1 MSLDFSL
8 YGFSLFAGA
17 LVAGAVAVVAWSRT
31 VTSLGRS
38 LAVLMGTVF
47 TWSLA
52 AACEAVVSDLSTK
65 VALSRIEYFGML
77 TTPVLMVLFAL
88 RFARGGA
95 KPRRGAAAALW
106 LIPAVTAALAAT
118 NPWHHLVWRSVSPAA
133 GLRGHLLVYEHGAF
147 FWVFVVYS
155 YLLLF
160 ATTVLL
166 QLAYFR
172 FKGLHRKQALTLLLV
187 FPLAWLGNV
196 LYLLGLSGRTSGHD
210 YTSLGFALAGF
221 FLLWAMLRLQLVD
234 IVPVARERIIESLG
248 ESLLIF
254 DEEGRLAAANPAARR
269 LIAEA
274 GGPAEN
280 APEAK
285 LLGKPAAAIFPAWP
299 ELAEALASPA
309 AASETELAPPG
320 AGEPRFYALRTTPL
334 TGAGEHVTG
343 RVAVLYD
350 VTRIKKAETAAVE
363 ASRVAETLR
372 EAGLTLSSNLDFEQ
386 VSSLILDLLRRVVP
400 YDVGAFLTA
409 EDGAMRMAAMKAPPG
424 TRSLVGKTYGL
435 AGDGL
440 CCEAVRGKRPCIGDV
455 AGPEDILLPLLPDMP
470 VRSHICVPVVFRE
483 QTTGLIALYNL
494 GERAFSDQDAR
505 VAELFASQVAIAL
518 DNSRHVR
525 QMEKQAVTDQL
536 TGLYN
541 RRAFA
546 DLAGKEVGRARRYRR
561 PLALILF
568 DIDHFKNVND
578 SHGHLVGDHVLR
590 VLTELVTR
598 TTRSTD
604 IVCRYGGEEFIVL
617 MPEAGRDEA
626 LAMAE
631 RLREEISR
639 LTVVTDA
646 GTLSL
651 TVSLGVAELETAG
664 DEGLDGLINR
674 ADRAMYRAK
683 AAGRNAVGG

>member
-1 MSLDFSL
+1 MDLQFSL
-8 YGFSLFAGA
+8 YGLGLFAGA
-17 LVAGAVAVVAWSRT
+17 LVAGAVAAVAWRRT

-52 AACEAVVSDLSTK
+52 AACEAVVSDLPTK

-88 RFARGGA
+88 RFARAGA

-118 NPWHHLVWRSVSPAA
+118 NSWHRLVWRSVSPAA
-133 GLRGHLLVYEHGAF
+133 GLRGHLLVYEYGTF

-155 YLLLF
+155 YVLLF

-166 QLAYFR
+166 LLSYSR

-196 LYLLGLSGRTSGHD
+196 LYLLGLAGGTSGHD
-210 YTSLGFALAGF
+210 YTSIGFALAGF
-221 FLLWAMLRLQLVD
+221 CLLWAMLRLQLVD

-269 LIAEA
+269 LIAGA
-274 GGPAEN
+274 GGPAED
-280 APEAK
+280 ASEAK
-285 LLGKPAAAIFPAWP
+285 LLGKPAAAILPAWP
-299 ELAEALASPA
+299 ELASALASP
-309 AASETELAPPG
+309 AASETELALPG
-320 AGEPRFYALRTTPL
+320 TGEPRFFALRTTPL

-350 VTRIKKAETAAVE
+350 VSRIKKAETAAVE
-363 ASRVAETLR
+363 ARRVAETLR
-372 EAGLTLSSNLDFEQ
+372 EAGLTLSSNLDFVQ

-424 TRSLVGKTYGL
+424 TPSLVGKSYAL
-435 AGDGL
+435 AGQGL
-440 CCEAVRGKRPCIGDV
+440 CCDAVRGKRPCIGDV
-455 AGPEDILLPLLPDMP
+455 AAPEDILLPLLPDLP
-470 VRSHICVPVVFRE
+470 VRSHICLPVVFHG

-494 GERAFSDQDAR
+494 GERAFSDQDLR

-518 DNSRHVR
+518 DNSRQV
-525 QMEKQAVTDQL
+525 QLMEKQAVTDQL

-546 DLAGKEVGRARRYRR
+546 AMAGKEVGRARRYRR
-561 PLALILF
+561 PLAMILF
-568 DIDHFKNVND
+568 DIDHFKTVND
-578 SHGHLVGDHVLR
+578 SHGHLVGDHVLK

-604 IVCRYGGEEFIVL
+604 VVCRYGGEEFIVL

-626 LAMAE
+626 LVMAE
-631 RLREEISR
+631 RLRDEISR
-639 LTVVTDA
+639 MTVVTA
-646 GTLSL
+646 EGTLSL
-651 TVSLGVAELETAG
+651 TVSLGVAELDREG
-664 DEGLDGLINR
+664 DEELDGLINR
-674 ADRAMYRAK
+674 ADRAMYQAK
-683 AAGRNAVGG
+683 AAGRNAVRG